1 MIETVLI
8 VFAALS
14 VIAFFLYASDKRKAK
29 KKKEVL
35 QQLKLEIK

>member
-29 KKKEVL
+29 KKINLTSYKNVL
-35 QQLKLEIK
+35 FC